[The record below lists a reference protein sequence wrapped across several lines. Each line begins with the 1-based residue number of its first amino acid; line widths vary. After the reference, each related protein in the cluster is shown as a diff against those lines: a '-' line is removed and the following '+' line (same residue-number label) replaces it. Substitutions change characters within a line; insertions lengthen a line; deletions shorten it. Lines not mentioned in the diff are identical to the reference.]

1 MTAESR
7 LFLVVYDYGMGG
19 LWGLMRAPSI
29 EQIALKYPELRVFT
43 ERPPWIDDEEW
54 AHFEGDPYDLA
65 DEPRG
70 LIAVL
75 IDDRLRQGGRGEENG
90 SPPG

>member
-1 MTAESR
+1 MAAEDR

-19 LWGLMRAPSI
+19 LWGLMKAPSAEDI
-29 EQIALKYPELRVFT
+29 TLKYPELQVFT
-43 ERPPWIDDEEW
+43 ARPPWIDADEW
-54 AHFEGDPYDLA
+54 AHFREDPYGLE

-75 IDDRLRQGGRGEENG
+75 LEDRSRQGSGGRLL
-90 SPPG
+90 